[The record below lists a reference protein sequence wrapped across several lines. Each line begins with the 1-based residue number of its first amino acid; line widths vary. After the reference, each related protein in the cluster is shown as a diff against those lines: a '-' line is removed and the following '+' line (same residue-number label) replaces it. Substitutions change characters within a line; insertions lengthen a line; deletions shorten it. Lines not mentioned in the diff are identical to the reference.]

1 MERFHPFLERS
12 SRLLY
17 AASAVCLLAIV
28 VLLMARILSR
38 NLGLGVGGVQILAQL
53 FEVWLTFLVVGSLA
67 YANKHIEIEYL
78 SDRLPER
85 WRPIHELAVTLVSL
99 FAAVLILVGS
109 LLAMSSFRNSTAPT
123 IDIPIPLYYLAP
135 VVGLGFLVVV
145 YLDRIHENVAEVLR

>member
-1 MERFHPFLERS
+1 
-12 SRLLY
+12 
-17 AASAVCLLAIV
+17 
-28 VLLMARILSR
+28 
-38 NLGLGVGGVQILAQL
+38 
-53 FEVWLTFLVVGSLA
+53 VVGSLA

-145 YLDRIHENVAEVLR
+145 YLDRMHENVAEVLR